1 MQTLTNSFHNTSVR
15 IKSPL
20 SWDQIDDIAY
30 HARRELT
37 RYRTRQDRNILAL
50 HRRIK
55 NALCGSVDCKCGTV
69 R

>member
-20 SWDQIDDIAY
+20 SWDQICDEVY
-30 HARRELT
+30 HIRREFS
-37 RYRTRQDRNILAL
+37 RYHSKGDRRLLAL

-55 NALCGSVDCKCGTV
+55 NALCGMSDCTCSTH
-69 R
+69 

>member
-1 MQTLTNSFHNTSVR
+1 MKTLSNSYHSTLIR
-15 IKSPL
+15 IRTAL
-20 SWDQIDDIAY
+20 SWEEIEQMAY
-30 HARRELT
+30 YAKGEPV

-55 NALCGSVDCKCGTV
+55 SRLCGMSDCKCGTV